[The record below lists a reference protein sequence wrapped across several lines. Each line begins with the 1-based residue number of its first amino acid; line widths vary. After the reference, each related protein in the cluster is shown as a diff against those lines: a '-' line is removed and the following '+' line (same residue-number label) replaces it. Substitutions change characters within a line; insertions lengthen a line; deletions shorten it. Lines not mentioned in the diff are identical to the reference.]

1 MSLRVH
7 RGIDVIA
14 AIYAAIAASC
24 VAERVAAPF
33 DAIIIQQLDEIA
45 LNELARATRTHIY
58 TAKRW
63 QLYRPP
69 PKHAVALKQSDETRL
84 EDKGRARL
92 KQQ

>member
-1 MSLRVH
+1 MH
-7 RGIDVIA
+7 RGIDVIAAIYA

-69 PKHAVALKQSDETRL
+69 PKHALKQSDKVGHGDGEN
-84 EDKGRARL
+84 GRL